1 MDSWDFLVDGFF
13 FIAFKDHF
21 FLYSK
26 LSSKSL
32 YMDQMK
38 LITPWYKL
46 IAQAFKHQ
54 DLENVL
60 YKGCSCT
67 ILKRRLFFFF
77 FGLILKEKKLG
88 LFEKVTRKFNGS
100 SSKIYIYIYIYIFFG
115 KDLEI
120 LIFFFFCLFYFGNGQ
135 NETKKSVKMHQS

>member
-1 MDSWDFLVDGFF
+1 MKQKNFKNWIKDMDSWNFPMDGFF
-13 FIAFKDHF
+13 LIAFKNYF

-38 LITPWYKL
+38 LIIPWYKL

-60 YKGCSCT
+60 YKGSLCT
-67 ILKRRLFFFF
+67 ILKRRL
-77 FGLILKEKKLG
+77 
-88 LFEKVTRKFNGS
+88 
-100 SSKIYIYIYIYIFFG
+100 
-115 KDLEI
+115 
-120 LIFFFFCLFYFGNGQ
+120 
-135 NETKKSVKMHQS
+135 

>member
-1 MDSWDFLVDGFF
+1 MKQKTFENWIKGMDSWDFPVDGFF

-67 ILKRRLFFFF
+67 ILKRRLFFLFN
-77 FGLILKEKKLG
+77 LERKKI
-88 LFEKVTRKFNGS
+88 GS
-100 SSKIYIYIYIYIFFG
+100 F
-115 KDLEI
+115 
-120 LIFFFFCLFYFGNGQ
+120 
-135 NETKKSVKMHQS
+135 

>member
-1 MDSWDFLVDGFF
+1 MKQKTFENWIKGMDSWDFPVDGFF

-67 ILKRRLFFFF
+67 ILKRRLFFFC
-77 FGLILKEKKLG
+77 LILKEKKLG
-88 LFEKVTRKFNGS
+88 LFE
-100 SSKIYIYIYIYIFFG
+100 
-115 KDLEI
+115 
-120 LIFFFFCLFYFGNGQ
+120 
-135 NETKKSVKMHQS
+135 